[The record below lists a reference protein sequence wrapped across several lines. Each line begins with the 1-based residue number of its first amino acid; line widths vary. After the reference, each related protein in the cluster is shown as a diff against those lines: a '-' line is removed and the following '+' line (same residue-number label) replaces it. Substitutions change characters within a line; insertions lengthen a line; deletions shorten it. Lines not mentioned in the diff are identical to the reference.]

1 MNKTNPF
8 FKQVIFQR
16 IWNHLKENHPGERI
30 SNYDVAKEFYKLK
43 VTVTHLFKDALLIG
57 LGIFSA
63 GFGLKGFLLPN
74 NFIDGGVTGISLLTT
89 AVTGF
94 SLPVL
99 ILVINLPFMILG
111 YAQISRSFAL
121 KSIAAIIGLAIVLAV
136 FDFPVITTDKLLISV
151 LGGFFL
157 GAGIGLS
164 IRGGG
169 VLDGTEVLAIHLS
182 KRLGLTIGD
191 IILVFNII
199 LVSVAAYL
207 LSIETALYSILAYL
221 AASKTVDF
229 IVEGVEEYTGV
240 TIISSH
246 SDEVRMM
253 ITERMGRGVTIYN
266 GKRGFGKRGDNLDP
280 SDIVYTVITR
290 LEIAKLK
297 IEVEKIDP
305 HAFIVMSS
313 VKDTKGGMIK
323 KRPLK

>member
-1 MNKTNPF
+1 
-8 FKQVIFQR
+8 
-16 IWNHLKENHPGERI
+16 
-30 SNYDVAKEFYKLK
+30 
-43 VTVTHLFKDALLIG
+43 
-57 LGIFSA
+57 
-63 GFGLKGFLLPN
+63 
-74 NFIDGGVTGISLLTT
+74 
-89 AVTGF
+89 
-94 SLPVL
+94 
-99 ILVINLPFMILG
+99 
-111 YAQISRSFAL
+111 
-121 KSIAAIIGLAIVLAV
+121 
-136 FDFPVITTDKLLISV
+136 
-151 LGGFFL
+151 
-157 GAGIGLS
+157 
-164 IRGGG
+164 
-169 VLDGTEVLAIHLS
+169 
-182 KRLGLTIGD
+182 
-191 IILVFNII
+191 
-199 LVSVAAYL
+199 
-207 LSIETALYSILAYL
+207 LYSILAYL